1 MVHPKPIPCLLQVVW
16 LLLIP
21 EKEACVE
28 VLVQVAEMYAE
39 QAEQSNLD
47 IEHFQLSV
55 GIAVAEIYSGR

>member
-16 LLLIP
+16 RLLIP
-21 EKEACVE
+21 GKEACVE
-28 VLVQVAEMYAE
+28 VLVQAAEMYAE
-39 QAEQSNLD
+39 QAEQSDLD